1 MQITVNNLTYP
12 DYSFEVIETNRDTA
26 IVAFDPESDYE
37 IPIDIDYEDIKVN
50 EGDRVLGYKKHEWNA
65 ETMSD
70 NDLRKEILKNFNY
83 RKVV

>member
-12 DYSFEVIETNRDTA
+12 DYSFEVIETNRDSVIINIAGT
-26 IVAFDPESDYE
+26 DYE
-37 IPIDIDYEDIKVN
+37 VPIDIDYEDIEVI
-50 EGDRVLGYKKHEWNA
+50 EGDRVTGHFRHEWNA